1 MAKPSPAGRQADTT
15 RNVQPVGVSGV
26 PASDLSLVPETH
38 LVVATIEPVVF
49 APFLLTV
56 SHVHR
61 ITTVSPCSWAA
72 GQFAVTDVSGGE
84 IQGIER
90 E

>member
-26 PASDLSLVPETH
+26 SRV
-38 LVVATIEPVVF
+38 
-49 APFLLTV
+49 
-56 SHVHR
+56 
-61 ITTVSPCSWAA
+61 TTVSRRTLVV
-72 GQFAVTDVSGGE
+72 GQLTATDVSDGE